1 MRNSPL
7 GVGMK
12 LAFLHLYLATASGDP
27 RMVLS
32 LAKECKAQGHKVKV
46 YCSEFDS
53 AFLPDLHRGL
63 EIIVVPPPRPLGT
76 VRGASGIFGKILER
90 VRRNRLYADAAR
102 RIGEKLD
109 PDFDFVFAENDPT
122 YIAAAEYKRT
132 HPMARAVWIMNN
144 PPFYHSHKNNFF
156 VNLASKAHTWRE
168 GARMRRFAKWIDWA
182 VVFAKKYKKEAEALG
197 YKVKLIGNPLDF
209 DYFYAPVKRLVPGKP
224 MQILAVGVLSPYRR
238 FEDLVAATALL
249 RKDGYDVR
257 TVIVCK
263 DYYGDKSYR
272 KSFEECI
279 KASGASGYI
288 DARFEGVEEAEMMRL
303 LRESHVSVA
312 PQSAYVWMATSCEA
326 MAAGMPAIISRAT
339 VMPDVLTDGLNAL
352 FVDPKRPGEIADKV
366 KKLLDSPELYEKIA
380 TAGQRYVKENLN
392 FGEFV
397 KEIMAPTRS

>member
-1 MRNSPL
+1 
-7 GVGMK
+7 MK

-32 LAKECKAQGHKVKV
+32 LAKECKKQGHAVKV
-46 YCSEFDS
+46 YCSEFDP

-76 VRGASGIFGKILER
+76 VRGASGFFGKVMER
-90 VRRNRLYADAAR
+90 IRRNRLYFEAAR

-122 YIAAAEYKRT
+122 YIAAVEYKQA
-132 HPMARAVWIMNN
+132 HPKARAVWLMNN

-156 VNLASKAHTWRE
+156 VNLASKVQTWRE
-168 GARMRRFAKWIDWA
+168 SIEMRRFAKWIDWA
-182 VVFAKKYKKEAEALG
+182 VVFAKKYKEQAERLG

-209 DYFYAPVKRLVPGKP
+209 DYFYAPVKRVVKGEPVK
-224 MQILAVGVLSPYRR
+224 ILAVGVLSPYRR
-238 FEDLVAATALL
+238 FEDLVAAMVTL

-257 TVIVCK
+257 SVIVCK
-263 DYYGDKSYR
+263 DYYADKSYR

-279 KASGASGYI
+279 RVSGISQYI
-288 DARFEGVEEAEMMRL
+288 DARFEGVDEAEMMRL

-312 PQSAYVWMATSCEA
+312 PQSAYVWIATSCEA
-326 MAAGMPAIISRAT
+326 MAAGMPALISRST
-339 VMPDVLTDGLNAL
+339 VMSDVLKDHENVL
-352 FVDPKRPGEIADKV
+352 FFRPERPSEIADGV
-366 KKLLDSPELYEKIA
+366 RELLDKPELYQKIA
-380 TAGQRYVKENLN
+380 VAGQRYVKANLN

-397 KEIMAPTRS
+397 KEIMRPTP